1 MLDLAQLRPL
11 AFALAIGLIIGLQ
24 RGWQAR
30 AEPTGRRVAGFR
42 TFGLLGLA
50 GGLAALLPLPFGT
63 VILAAAAAMLIV
75 GYVRESSSTEYSA
88 TTAIAGVL
96 TLGLGAFA
104 AMGRETEAMAAAAV
118 MMLLLALK
126 HRLHHFLRGV
136 SATEIEAASRF
147 AIVALVIL
155 PLMPDKAYGPFEAW
169 NPRQLWT
176 VVVVVL
182 ALSFAGYVATRRLG
196 PSKGLLIT
204 AAAGALVS
212 STAVTASYARQ
223 LKEDSPA
230 VPALIAGIAL
240 ASAISYGR
248 LLLLAALLTTAAA
261 PTLAIAI
268 VPAGLVAV
276 AAAWIVARRAE
287 PQVHEGELA
296 LGNPLNFGSA
306 FGLAGFVALL
316 SALSRWA
323 LDHFGGAGIG
333 IVLLLTGLADVD
345 AAVLTLAALPP
356 QNLAPDRAGLLLTL
370 PVIANMTVKIGL
382 VLVNAPNRR
391 GLKAAL
397 PLLATTLA
405 TALGAAFL
413 ALR

>member
-30 AEPTGRRVAGFR
+30 TEPTGKRVAGFR
-42 TFGLLGLA
+42 TFGLLGLG

-63 VILAAAAAMLIV
+63 VILAAASAALVV
-75 GYVRESSSTEYSA
+75 GYVRESNSSEYSA
-88 TTAIAGVL
+88 TNTIAGIL

-104 AMGRETEAMAAAAV
+104 AIGHETEAMAAAAV
-118 MMLLLALK
+118 MLLLLAMR
-126 HRLHHFLRGV
+126 HRLHHFLRGI
-136 SATEIEAASRF
+136 SPAEIEAASRF

-155 PLMPDKAYGPFEAW
+155 PLMPDKAYGPFDAW

-176 VVVVVL
+176 VVVLVL
-182 ALSFAGYVATRRLG
+182 ALSFAGYVATRRIG
-196 PSKGLLIT
+196 PSKGLLVT

-212 STAVTASYARQ
+212 STAVTASYARR
-223 LKEDSPA
+223 LKEDGPA

-248 LLLLAALLTTAAA
+248 LLVLAALLATYAL

-268 VPAGLVAV
+268 VPAALVAV
-276 AAAWIVARRAE
+276 AAAWMVARRAQ
-287 PQVHEGELA
+287 PQLHEGELA

-306 FGLAGFVALL
+306 FGLAAFVAAL
-316 SALSRWA
+316 SVLSRWA
-323 LDHFGGAGIG
+323 LDHFGSAGIG

-345 AAVLTLAALPP
+345 AAVITLAGFP
-356 QNLAPDRAGLLLTL
+356 QQSLSPERAGLLLTL
-370 PVIANMTVKIGL
+370 PVIANMSVKIAL

-391 GLKAAL
+391 GLTAAL
-397 PLLATTLA
+397 PLLATTLV
-405 TALGAAFL
+405 TGLGAAFL
-413 ALR
+413 ALA